1 MQLPSKRRKETER
14 ASKQRSMLF
23 WYDSDDVPVMM
34 KRVVHCPYYPQYQLI
49 DDPAL
54 VQSLGDNVQK
64 IDIFEEGFMRWIP
77 STLSHTFTLGSGCQ
91 IFIRRHGV
99 TQCSEFDELLRSSKL
114 LIQSPHMRFN
124 IKGESNGVRRKKR
137 QHLAISP
144 SPTPSQTETWSTSS
158 ASSGV
163 IPVHVPIYK
172 PAKKKVWPH
181 AMYTIDMASWLETE
195 PTILEMHK
203 KAGRTPDG
211 LWSNYL
217 AARSRALG
225 DVNVGLI

>member
-1 MQLPSKRRKETER
+1 
-14 ASKQRSMLF
+14 
-23 WYDSDDVPVMM
+23 
-34 KRVVHCPYYPQYQLI
+34 
-49 DDPAL
+49 
-54 VQSLGDNVQK
+54 
-64 IDIFEEGFMRWIP
+64 MRWIP
-77 STLSHTFTLGSGCQ
+77 STLSHAFTHGSGRQ

-114 LIQSPHMRFN
+114 LIQPAHMRFS
-124 IKGESNGVRRKKR
+124 IKGESKGVHKRKK
-137 QHLAISP
+137 QHRAISP
-144 SPTPSQTETWSTSS
+144 SSTASPTTTWSMPS

-172 PAKKKVWPH
+172 PAKGKVWPH
-181 AMYTIDMASWLETE
+181 AMYTIDMAVGFQQMNVPSFRTRFNQETLFSLIFGDTPFVQTTYHQNRKFWSETE

-217 AARSRALG
+217 TARSRALG
-225 DVNVGLI
+225 EVDDGLT